1 MRNTLDNLGKYT
13 VKRFKAL
20 RSGDTSK
27 YDLPALLSSLE
38 KGDLLRAAAE
48 YCDTGKLP
56 KWLTE
61 MEEVWKPHGTLRDA
75 TVMFN
80 TPQYTVTF
88 LAENVM
94 PNRRLLLNNAYINH
108 FDWPSIK
115 DTKNT

>member
-48 YCDTGKLP
+48 YCDTGNYLNGLL
-56 KWLTE
+56 KWRKSENLTALY
-61 MEEVWKPHGTLRDA
+61 GTLR
-75 TVMFN
+75 
-80 TPQYTVTF
+80 
-88 LAENVM
+88 LC
-94 PNRRLLLNNAYINH
+94 
-108 FDWPSIK
+108 SIRHS
-115 DTKNT
+115 TL